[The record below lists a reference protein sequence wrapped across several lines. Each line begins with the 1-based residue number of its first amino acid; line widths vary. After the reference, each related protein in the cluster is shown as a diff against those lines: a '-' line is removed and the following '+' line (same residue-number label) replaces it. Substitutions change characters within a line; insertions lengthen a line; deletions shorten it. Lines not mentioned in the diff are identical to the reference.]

1 MLGFMETISNWV
13 KTKMIEDKNVCLEI
27 LENVSTPQDILISF
41 TYFYDYEKN
50 RKTIFKNFER
60 SVFESTLLLNIS
72 IEKSKKMILT

>member
-1 MLGFMETISNWV
+1 
-13 KTKMIEDKNVCLEI
+13 MIEDKNVCLEI